1 MSQNICCKGF
11 KWIQYKYDAMVH
23 RPLKSN
29 LRKEQSAME
38 YLMTYGWSI
47 LLIAITLAGMF
58 ELGIFNGSG
67 NVLPTVCVAQSG
79 FLCTNP
85 QMNSTGNLTVLLG
98 SAQINPITIVGTAC
112 TSNSSTPNNFI
123 FNLMNISS
131 EQEKQLGFE
140 CPKGSGSFF
149 DGYLWI
155 KYNTKGVNDIVV
167 QVAKITAQVSTQSSV
182 GIPGDNGQGEVY
194 IANYL
199 GGTGGYGNVVIF
211 NSQTSSV
218 IGSID
223 SSPSA
228 FDHPDGIFVSGS
240 NIYVANAG
248 ASNVLIFNTD
258 GALTGAITSGA
269 FNYPEGIALSGSNIY
284 VANTDANNVLIFNT
298 DGALTGAITSGAFA
312 HPAGIVLSG
321 SNIYVANAGAS
332 NVLIFN
338 TDGALT
344 GAITSGAFDYPE
356 GIALSGSNI
365 YVANA
370 DASNVLIFNT
380 DGALTGAITS
390 GAFDFPQGIFVSGSN
405 IYVMNTV
412 ASNFLIFN
420 TDGALTGTIT
430 SGAFDNPQGISII
443 NNEAYIANSYGGS
456 YEAGNIISVNL
467 TTNTINGNIGPINGI
482 DYPTFVA
489 VAGSTAYISD
499 PNYEKILMAS
509 LINNQLN
516 GNITSSAFYYPDGIA
531 LSGSN
536 IYVTNTDANN
546 VLIFNTDGA
555 LTGAITSGAFDSP
568 QGIALS
574 GSNIYVMNTDASNVL
589 IFNTDGA
596 LTGTITSGMNYPDS
610 IYKKHPISPR

>member
-1 MSQNICCKGF
+1 
-11 KWIQYKYDAMVH
+11 
-23 RPLKSN
+23 
-29 LRKEQSAME
+29 
-38 YLMTYGWSI
+38 MTYGWSI

-218 IGSID
+218 TGSID

-228 FDHPDGIFVSGS
+228 FDYPDGIAFSGS
-240 NIYVANAG
+240 NIYVANTNANN
-248 ASNVLIFNTD
+248 APIFNTN
-258 GALTGAITSGA
+258 GTLTGAITSGA
-269 FNYPEGIALSGSNIY
+269 FDDPAGIALSGSNIY
-284 VANTDANNVLIFNT
+284 VTNQYGIS
-298 DGALTGAITSGAFA
+298 TGGY
-312 HPAGIVLSG
+312 G
-321 SNIYVANAGAS
+321 

-344 GAITSGAFDYPE
+344 GAITSGAFDYP
-356 GIALSGSNI
+356 
-365 YVANA
+365 
-370 DASNVLIFNT
+370 
-380 DGALTGAITS
+380 
-390 GAFDFPQGIFVSGSN
+390 
-405 IYVMNTV
+405 
-412 ASNFLIFN
+412 
-420 TDGALTGTIT
+420 
-430 SGAFDNPQGISII
+430 QGISII
-443 NNEAYIANSYGGS
+443 NNEAYIANSHGGS
-456 YEAGNIISVNL
+456 YKTGNILSVNL

-516 GNITSSAFYYPDGIA
+516 GSITSSAFDYPDGIA
-531 LSGSN
+531 FSGSDIYVANTNANNVLIFNTDGTLTGAITSGAFDSPQDISISGSN
-536 IYVTNTDANN
+536 IYVTNTYANNVLIFNTDGTLTGTITSGAFDYPAGIALSGSDIYVTNPGAYNVLIFNTDGTLTGAITSGAFYSPQGIFVSGSDIYVTNTYANN

-555 LTGAITSGAFDSP
+555 LT
-568 QGIALS
+568 
-574 GSNIYVMNTDASNVL
+574 V
-589 IFNTDGA
+589 
-596 LTGTITSGMNYPDS
+596 TITSGMNYPDR
-610 IYKKHPISPR
+610 IYKNPPIRIP

>member
-269 FNYPEGIALSGSNIY
+269 F
-284 VANTDANNVLIFNT
+284 
-298 DGALTGAITSGAFA
+298 
-312 HPAGIVLSG
+312 
-321 SNIYVANAGAS
+321 
-332 NVLIFN
+332 
-338 TDGALT
+338 
-344 GAITSGAFDYPE
+344 DYPE

-574 GSNIYVMNTDASNVL
+574 GSNIYVANTYANNVLIFNTDGALTGAITSGAFAYPAGIALSGSNIYVTNPGANNVLIFNTDGALTGAITSGAFDSPQGIALSGSNIYVMNTDASNVL